1 MNKTRY
7 YVGIFIIVVLSIV
20 YVSQMNREINKKI
33 ESDTN
38 LSYETGTE
46 SYTDRGNQTP
56 IKNRTIFNQTHIKL
70 LGKIFTGEEAITENS
85 DSHWYVSVVF
95 ESNTTEKTA
104 EETIAKYP
112 IPKPRS
118 INRAFSYPEYYISA
132 SRSDFES
139 IKNRLEKDE
148 YKNIQMGKKIKITGE
163 NFTTTVWGIND
174 DILPEII
181 SSGIQLRKTMVMELF
196 YGPETPQIESKN
208 IMELLDSDQRIIS
221 SIAGY
226 YYG

>member
-56 IKNRTIFNQTHIKL
+56 IKNKTIFNQTHKL
-70 LGKIFTGEEAITENS
+70 LGKLFTGEEPLTINS

-95 ESNTTEKTA
+95 ESNTTEETA
-104 EETIAKYP
+104 KEIIAKYP

-118 INRAFSYPEYYISA
+118 INRADSYPEYYISA
-132 SRSDFES
+132 SRSDFTN

-148 YKNIQMGKKIKITGE
+148 YTNIQMGTKIKITGE

-174 DILPEII
+174 NNLPEII

-196 YGPETPQIESKN
+196 YGPETPQTESKN

-221 SIAGY
+221 SIAGG